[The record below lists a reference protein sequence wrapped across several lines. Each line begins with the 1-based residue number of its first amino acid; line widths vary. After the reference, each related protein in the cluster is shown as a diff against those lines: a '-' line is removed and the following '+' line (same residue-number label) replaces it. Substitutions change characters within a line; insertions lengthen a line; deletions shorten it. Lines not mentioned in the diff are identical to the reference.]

1 MRYISDLP
9 EPHAIPAGYAAL
21 IAMYDLSVPRPHK
34 LTAIGEKH
42 KKYETLTWKVL
53 TPRHAP
59 ENTLEKHLI
68 FAIKY
73 EGIDLAILNQ
83 LFKKTP
89 ISDIESTIKSS
100 PQSGYMR
107 RIWFLYEYLQNTKLD
122 IPNAKKGEFIPILD
136 DTVYYT
142 AEGIP
147 APRYRVYN
155 NLPGTKNF
163 CPLIRRTPTL
173 DAFVDEELSTLLRKN
188 IGTVHPDVLLRAAA
202 FLLLED
208 SKASYAIEGEAPPH
222 NRAERWGYILG
233 KAGQSPLSKEL
244 LVQRQADVIP
254 DARFTQM
261 GYRRTGG
268 FIGTHDRDTKRPI
281 PEHISAQASDLDTLM
296 NGLIET
302 AERLKKSNY
311 PPVLSAAAI
320 AFGFVFIHPFED
332 GNGRIHRYLLHHVL
346 AETGFTPPGIVFP
359 VSSVILE
366 NISAYR
372 RVLEAYAKPRLSLI
386 EWRETEKG
394 NIEVCNETL
403 DLYRYFDATEQ
414 AEFLYSCVMKTIHT
428 TLPNEVAY
436 LQKYDHMKLFIK
448 QYIDM
453 PDRLVDLLIQF
464 LNQNKGKLSQRAR
477 TKEFEKLTDTEVQVL
492 EDKFK
497 EIFEQTNTPN
507 LS

>member
-1 MRYISDLP
+1 MRYTSELP
-9 EPHAIPAGYAAL
+9 EPNAIPAGYAAL
-21 IAMYDLSVPRPHK
+21 ITMYDLAVPRPHK

-42 KKYETLTWKVL
+42 KKYETPTWKVL
-53 TPRHAP
+53 SPRHAP
-59 ENTLEKHLI
+59 ENTLKKQLI

-73 EGIDLAILNQ
+73 EGIDLAICNQ

-89 ISDIESTIKSS
+89 VSDIESMIRSS
-100 PQSGYMR
+100 LQSVYMR
-107 RIWFLYEYLQNTKLD
+107 RIWFLYEYLQDTQLD
-122 IPNAKKGEFIPILD
+122 IPDTKKGEFIPLLD
-136 DTVYYT
+136 DTLYYT
-142 AEGIP
+142 PEGIP
-147 APRYRVYN
+147 TPRYRVHN

-163 CPLIRRTPTL
+163 CPLIRRTPKL
-173 DAFVDEELSTLLRKN
+173 EAFIGEDLTTLLRQN

-222 NRAERWGYILG
+222 NRAERWGYIIG
-233 KAGQSPLSKEL
+233 KAGQAPLSKDL
-244 LVQRQADVIP
+244 LAQRQADVIP
-254 DARFTQM
+254 DTRFTQM

-281 PEHISAQASDLDTLM
+281 PEHISAKVSDLDTLM

-302 AERLKKSNY
+302 SIRLKDSAY
-311 PPVLSAAAI
+311 PPVLSATAI

-366 NISAYR
+366 NISEYR
-372 RVLEAYAKPRLSLI
+372 RILEAYSKPRLPLI

-394 NIEVCNETL
+394 NVEVCNETL

-414 AEFLYSCVMKTIHT
+414 AEFLYSCVMTTIHT

-436 LQKYDHMKLFIK
+436 LQKYDHMRLFIT

-477 TKEFEKLTDTEVQVL
+477 SKEFEKLTDTEVQAL
-492 EDKFK
+492 EYKFK
-497 EIFEQTNTPN
+497 EIFE
-507 LS
+507 